1 MPNVWFSKPGSLYF
15 YQMDEETKSL
25 LEESLAIGKDNRRML
40 KKLLSYRRLEAIY
53 SVLKWVIVLG
63 IGLWTYY
70 YLQPYLDQV
79 LAAYNQ
85 LNGVFQNL
93 PIPGR

>member
-1 MPNVWFSKPGSLYF
+1 MSYSDG
-15 YQMDEETKSL
+15 MDEETKSL
-25 LEESLAIGKDNRRML
+25 LEENLAIGKDNRRML

-53 SVLKWVIVLG
+53 SVLKWVVVLG

>member
-1 MPNVWFSKPGSLYF
+1 
-15 YQMDEETKSL
+15 MDEETKSL

-53 SVLKWVIVLG
+53 SVLKWVVVLG

-85 LNGVFQNL
+85 LNGVIQNL

>member
-1 MPNVWFSKPGSLYF
+1 
-15 YQMDEETKSL
+15 MDDEVKQL
-25 LEESLAIGKDNRRML
+25 LEENLAIGKDNRRML
-40 KKLLSYRRLEAIY
+40 KKLLSYRRWEAIY
-53 SVLKWVIVLG
+53 SFVKWVIVLG
-63 IGLWTYY
+63 FGLWTYY
-70 YLQPYLDQV
+70 YLQPYLEQV

>member
-1 MPNVWFSKPGSLYF
+1 MWVILGR
-15 YQMDEETKSL
+15 MDDEVKRL
-25 LEESLAIGKDNRRML
+25 LEENLAIGKDNRRML

-53 SVLKWVIVLG
+53 SVLKWVVVLG

-85 LNGVFQNL
+85 LNGVFGNL
-93 PIPGR
+93 PIPGRN

>member
-1 MPNVWFSKPGSLYF
+1 
-15 YQMDEETKSL
+15 MDEETKSL

>member
-1 MPNVWFSKPGSLYF
+1 
-15 YQMDEETKSL
+15 MDEETKSL
-25 LEESLAIGKDNRRML
+25 LEENLAIGKDNRRML

-53 SVLKWVIVLG
+53 SVLKWVVVLG